1 MPFTRVIAFLSNMP
15 PSNAQ
20 DAKGEEHPYL
30 AKLVTSLLARRAI
43 LLLKRT
49 TEQLSQDEDLRK
61 VLAEF
66 TSSASADSENEER
79 LTCCCCS
86 PKLLRVYGC
95 FLASVGQRS
104 MAAEQFETCMRLQP
118 NSEHCILSYAS
129 LLIAGINQEVR
140 HVELEKAKEL
150 LMRITK
156 QNPNHEKSIKML
168 NQISSRFS
176 ESDFSLRR
184 TENGYINVQE
194 RSGPVL
200 VPSSS
205 FLCPQGQSMVGNSPA
220 SAASSSPKLTHS
232 PKSPL
237 KEQEVLPCASAV
249 SQLSAIMQNKSE
261 MLADLTKCLNRYNE
275 DVANITQ
282 LEKQNVF
289 TKEEAHQQRQ
299 DALERF
305 EKAKKLIMSGTKLSA
320 IDGEKGKMEVGAAAD
335 DSDDDVDV
343 DQLRRNTKKKFFF
356 CVPIPSL

>member
-1 MPFTRVIAFLSNMP
+1 
-15 PSNAQ
+15 
-20 DAKGEEHPYL
+20 
-30 AKLVTSLLARRAI
+30 
-43 LLLKRT
+43 
-49 TEQLSQDEDLRK
+49 
-61 VLAEF
+61 
-66 TSSASADSENEER
+66 
-79 LTCCCCS
+79 
-86 PKLLRVYGC
+86 
-95 FLASVGQRS
+95 

-184 TENGYINVQE
+184 TENGYINVQ
-194 RSGPVL
+194 
-200 VPSSS
+200 
-205 FLCPQGQSMVGNSPA
+205 GQSMVGNSPA

-237 KEQEVLPCASAV
+237 KEQE
-249 SQLSAIMQNKSE
+249 NKSE